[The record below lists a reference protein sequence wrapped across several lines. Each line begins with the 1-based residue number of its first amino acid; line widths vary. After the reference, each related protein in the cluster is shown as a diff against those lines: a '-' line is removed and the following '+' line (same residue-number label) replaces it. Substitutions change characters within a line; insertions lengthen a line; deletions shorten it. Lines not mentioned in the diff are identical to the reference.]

1 VGTED
6 HRPPVQHRDGRE
18 GGPRI
23 ADAVVT
29 RAEQRR
35 ALAARRSRALAIGS
49 TVVLTALVVA
59 VAAGVLLGPVPLPP
73 REVVLG
79 LLGHLPFVHVHSGLS
94 VEDQAI
100 VWQIR
105 APRVVLGLLVGSMLG
120 MAGGAYQGV
129 FRNPLADPY
138 LLGAAAGAGLGATI
152 VITSGIHTGLG
163 PVGPIQVAAF
173 AGAMLAVGATWL
185 LGRGR
190 DRQRST
196 ASLILAGVAVTSL
209 LTAVQTYYQQRS
221 DATLRS
227 VYSWILGSLS
237 SASWHDV
244 ALIVPW
250 ALIATAGVLLH
261 LRVMDVLAVGDE
273 EAASLGLSVERT
285 RLTIVV
291 AATLATAAAV
301 SVSGLIGFVGI
312 IVPHTVRL
320 LVGSSNRAVIPL
332 TIVAGGAFLVVA
344 DLFARTA
351 IAPAEIPIGVITALI
366 GAPFFLVL
374 LARRIPRS

>member
-1 VGTED
+1 M
-6 HRPPVQHRDGRE
+6 
-18 GGPRI
+18 
-23 ADAVVT
+23 
-29 RAEQRR
+29 
-35 ALAARRSRALAIGS
+35 
-49 TVVLTALVVA
+49 VLSALVVA

-73 REVVLG
+73 REVLLG
-79 LLGHLPFVHVHSGLS
+79 LAGHLPFLHVHSALS
-94 VEDQAI
+94 ASDQAI
-100 VWQIR
+100 IWEIR
-105 APRVVLGLLVGSMLG
+105 VPRVVLGLLVGSMLSL
-120 MAGGAYQGV
+120 AGGSYQGV

-138 LLGAAAGAGLGATI
+138 LLGAAAGAGLGATL
-152 VITSGIHTGLG
+152 VITSGIQGSLG
-163 PVGPIQVAAF
+163 PVGPVQAAAF
-173 AGAMLAVGATWL
+173 AGALAAVMATWL

-221 DATLRS
+221 DVTLRA

-237 SASWHDV
+237 TATWHSV
-244 ALIVPW
+244 ALLLPW
-250 ALIATAGVLLH
+250 AVIATVGVLLH

-273 EAASLGLSVERT
+273 EAASLGLPVERT
-285 RLTIVV
+285 RLSIVL
-291 AATLATAAAV
+291 AATLATGAAV

-332 TIVAGGAFLVVA
+332 AIVAGGAFLVVA

-374 LARRIPRS
+374 LARRIPRG